1 MSNRS
6 TKPQAAQT
14 ARERLAATPEAET
27 WAPVPVVL
35 ESMGELVDFGL
46 RGLLAPYADRII
58 LLGASVAGEEAAIHL
73 IDPYHDDPRLDPARL
88 LRRLEAM
95 ELIVFLK
102 WGPVVESPQMATI
115 ERALHGRLR
124 GWLSMNLAV
133 SELVATLERIY
144 LGEVVGGDREP
155 RVELPRENVS
165 RLNELTEREQGVLI
179 LITAGLSNREITEEA
194 CLTINTVK
202 SYIRSSYRK
211 IGVTTRSQAVLWG
224 VAHGLALSR
233 GPNRATSLGNALPP
247 EGSPRTGLT
256 PNPGTSPA
264 PASTGTQQNHRAGA
278 SQARA
283 SRRRPPN
290 LGTAAVG
297 GTH

>member
-1 MSNRS
+1 
-6 TKPQAAQT
+6 
-14 ARERLAATPEAET
+14 
-27 WAPVPVVL
+27 VPVVL

-58 LLGASVAGEEAAIHL
+58 LLGASVAGDEAVIHL

-88 LRRLEAM
+88 LRRLETM

-179 LITAGLSNREITEEA
+179 LITAGLSNREITEQA